1 MALPPGKVIALSHTK
16 ELEPGD
22 LIHIVFAP
30 GHLGFFKY
38 GSEAIFAVVKKTS
51 TGEVVFRDRS
61 GSLLEP
67 LGGSKDQLLSELRK
81 HTDFKEL
88 SVIRPT
94 KAKTDRIH
102 IPNTE
107 ETVKPST
114 IGEAPKVLPP
124 VPLIVGGIAF
134 LALLAYWFSSKEES

>member
-67 LGGSKDQLLSELRK
+67 LGGSKDQLLASR
-81 HTDFKEL
+81 T
-88 SVIRPT
+88 RPT
-94 KAKTDRIH
+94 LR
-102 IPNTE
+102 
-107 ETVKPST
+107 
-114 IGEAPKVLPP
+114 PP
-124 VPLIVGGIAF
+124 VGPEATEGFPQWKSEAI
-134 LALLAYWFSSKEES
+134 